1 MCFAWDN
8 SNSDSYERFDEFAPG
23 DKLKIDNARKAMV
36 LSYSFRELG
45 QEGLSNASLW
55 NTPIVI
61 RSRMMNLVPGGFPAI
76 LAAFLRRILLGP
88 SGLAIAGMT
97 VALPTGPRLLFGVL
111 GNALSDGDGF
121 RWTLQMNELEQQS
134 ESTCPATNRTSTE
147 LQREFAFSIVCC

>member
-1 MCFAWDN
+1 
-8 SNSDSYERFDEFAPG
+8 
-23 DKLKIDNARKAMV
+23 
-36 LSYSFRELG
+36 
-45 QEGLSNASLW
+45 
-55 NTPIVI
+55 
-61 RSRMMNLVPGGFPAI
+61 MNLVPGGFPAI

-121 RWTLQMNELEQQS
+121 RWKLQMNELEQQS

-147 LQREFAFSIVCC
+147 LQREFAYSIVCC